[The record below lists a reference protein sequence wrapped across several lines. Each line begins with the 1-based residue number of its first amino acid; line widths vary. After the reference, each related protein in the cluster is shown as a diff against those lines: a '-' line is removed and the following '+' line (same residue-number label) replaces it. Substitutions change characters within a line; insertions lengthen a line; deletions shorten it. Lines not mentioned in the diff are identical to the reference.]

1 MLVPHRAGRFVTQSA
16 GQAAYR
22 AFVPAALPPQP
33 PVAWS
38 LELQDLLE
46 VANRGVGRLDGASL
60 VLPNQALFLYSH
72 IRKEAVLSSQIE
84 GTQSSLSDLLLFEDA
99 EVPGVPIDDVR
110 EVSNYVAAMEH
121 GLARLRG
128 GFPLNLRL
136 IREIHAV
143 LVTGARGADK
153 TPGEF
158 RRSQNWVGGTRPG
171 DAAFVPPNVPDL
183 MPALD
188 NLEKFL
194 HDHTSRTPVLVKAA
208 LAHAQFETIHPF
220 LDGNGRVGRLLITF
234 LLCAEGALREPLLYL
249 SLYLKQHRSA
259 YYDSLQR
266 VRTDGDWEQWI
277 EFFLKGIVAVS
288 ESGVKTMQRLLAL
301 VGEDR
306 RRVEAAFGARKALSI
321 LRLHDVFA
329 RRIAVSI
336 PVAAKA
342 TGLTPPTVASAVDAL
357 QTLGIVREVT
367 ARQRNRQFLYSA
379 YLSALE
385 DGTAA

>member
-1 MLVPHRAGRFVTQSA
+1 MQVPHRAGRFVTQLA
-16 GQAAYR
+16 GQARYR
-22 AFVPAALPPQP
+22 AFVPADLPPQP
-33 PVAWS
+33 AVAWS
-38 LELQDLLE
+38 HALQDLLE
-46 VANRGVGRLDGASL
+46 IANRGIGRLDGASL
-60 VLPNQALFLYSH
+60 VLPNRALFLYSH

-99 EVPGVPIDDVR
+99 DAPGLPVDDVR

-121 GLARLRG
+121 GLERLRE

-136 IREIHAV
+136 IREIHRV
-143 LVTGARGADK
+143 LIARSRGADK

-249 SLYLKQHRSA
+249 SLYLKQNRAA
-259 YYDSLQR
+259 YYESLQR
-266 VRTDGDWEQWI
+266 VRTDGDWEQWL
-277 EFFLKGIVAVS
+277 EFFLKGVASVS
-288 ESGVKTMQRLLAL
+288 ESGVKTMQRLLVL
-301 VGEDR
+301 VEDDR
-306 RRVEAAFGARKALSI
+306 RRITAALGARKALSV
-321 LRLHDVFA
+321 LRLHEVFTHRVA
-329 RRIAVSI
+329 ASI

-342 TGLTPPTVASAVDAL
+342 TGLTPPTVASAMDAL

-379 YLSALE
+379 YLTTLE
-385 DGTAA
+385 EGTIP

>member
-1 MLVPHRAGRFVTQSA
+1 MQTRAGRFVTQLA
-16 GQAAYR
+16 GQAGYR
-22 AFVPAALPPQP
+22 AFVPADLPPQP
-33 PVAWS
+33 AIEWS
-38 LELQDLLE
+38 HGLQDLLE
-46 VANRGVGRLDGASL
+46 IANRGVGRLDGASL
-60 VLPNQALFLYSH
+60 VLPNHELFLYSH

-99 EVPGVPIDDVR
+99 DAPGLPVDDVK

-121 GLARLRG
+121 GLGRLKG

-143 LVTGARGADK
+143 LVTGSRGADK

-171 DAAFVPPNVPDL
+171 DAVFVPPNVPDL

-249 SLYLKQHRSA
+249 SLYLKQNRAA

-266 VRTDGDWEQWI
+266 VRTEGDWEQWL
-277 EFFLKGIVAVS
+277 EFFLKGVVSVS
-288 ESGVKTMQRLLAL
+288 ESGVKTMKRLLEL
-301 VGEDR
+301 VEEDR
-306 RRVEAAFGARKALSI
+306 RRIEAAFGARKALTV
-321 LRLHDVFA
+321 LRLHDVFKHRVA
-329 RRIAVSI
+329 TSI
-336 PVAAKA
+336 PAATKM
-342 TGLTPPTVASAVDAL
+342 TGLTPPTVASAIEAL
-357 QTLGIVREVT
+357 EKLGIVRQVT

-379 YLSALE
+379 YLAALE
-385 DGTAA
+385 DGAASKP